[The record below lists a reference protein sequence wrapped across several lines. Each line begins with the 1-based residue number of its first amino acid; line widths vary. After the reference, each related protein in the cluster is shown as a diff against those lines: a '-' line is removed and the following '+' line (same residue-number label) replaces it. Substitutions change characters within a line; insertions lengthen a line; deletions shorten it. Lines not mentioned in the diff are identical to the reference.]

1 MTLRI
6 YLAAGISLALL
17 HSSSA
22 VAGQSNARTHSI
34 HSRSIR
40 DIAVRDRLVG
50 DHSQQHQA
58 QWHRARQTTGKV
70 EDPNKETAALK
81 DRVANAAVVTLSS
94 VRKLEST
101 AFVEPKGATLK
112 VPEANELGA
121 DHPQYPVDPVT
132 AAKPE
137 IADDQ
142 SDETSQSQSALDG
155 ARAYLIRTA
164 SPGYTMTVLGVSTA
178 IGALHPA
185 LIVKLAEAVK
195 LAREAGMPNAGVM
208 SGYRPPGLGVG
219 GFSNKFMSMH
229 SYGLA
234 VDMTGIGGPGSKTA
248 HQWQTIVEA
257 VGLYLPYGPDNRAE
271 FNHTQLLPEKV
282 APSNLPATIT
292 ADGPKDLRQM
302 WLASSIDPNLIDAT
316 SDQAVRLAASEPDE
330 ERIIR
335 QAQAAAE
342 LVGAPGQ
349 AHVQALHRSEL
360 HAATR
365 VSKSRGIHKQLSDAS
380 RHLLS
385 QGRRHVS

>member
-1 MTLRI
+1 M
-6 YLAAGISLALL
+6 
-17 HSSSA
+17 
-22 VAGQSNARTHSI
+22 
-34 HSRSIR
+34 
-40 DIAVRDRLVG
+40 
-50 DHSQQHQA
+50 
-58 QWHRARQTTGKV
+58 
-70 EDPNKETAALK
+70 
-81 DRVANAAVVTLSS
+81 
-94 VRKLEST
+94 
-101 AFVEPKGATLK
+101 
-112 VPEANELGA
+112 
-121 DHPQYPVDPVT
+121 
-132 AAKPE
+132 
-137 IADDQ
+137 
-142 SDETSQSQSALDG
+142 
-155 ARAYLIRTA
+155 RTA

-178 IGALHPA
+178 IEPLHPA

-234 VDMTGIGGPGSKTA
+234 VDVSGIGVAGSKTA

-302 WLASSIDPNLIDAT
+302 WLASGIHPDLIDVT

-330 ERIIR
+330 VRIIR

-342 LVGAPGQ
+342 LAHAPEQ
-349 AHVQALHRSEL
+349 AHAPALHRSEL
-360 HAATR
+360 HVATR
-365 VSKSRGIHKQLSDAS
+365 VSKSRGDHKKLSDAS

-385 QGRRHVS
+385 QARRHVS